1 MGNSVSV
8 YPYLVDPFRLGEVY
22 GSGDLEIERAVWA
35 SSNWPPADQDTSL
48 DADHALDEIIRG
60 AELVAQRRA
69 LYTRVLEH
77 VCAALGVTASRH
89 CEHDDP
95 ELLAGDIVHFVNEGL
110 GRLGAPLLMPVAY
123 PDHPFLPGLPL
134 TLGMPMV
141 EVYAAADCA
150 RTRLVLKARWSELSA
165 DDRAACT
172 PMLRLLEK
180 RRLHDA
186 LVLFSY

>member
-1 MGNSVSV
+1 MGYSV
-8 YPYLVDPFRLGEVY
+8 YPYLVDPFRLGQVY

-35 SSNWPPADQDTSL
+35 SPSWPPELEDRSA
-48 DADHALDEIIRG
+48 DADTALDEIIRG
-60 AELVAQRRA
+60 AELSAQRRV

-77 VCAALGVTASRH
+77 VCAALGVTARSH

-95 ELLAGDIVHFVNEGL
+95 DLLAGDIVHYVNEAL
-110 GRLGAPLLMPVAY
+110 QRLCVPTLMPIAY

-134 TLGMPMV
+134 TLDSPTV
-141 EVYAAADCA
+141 EVYSARDCA
-150 RTRLVLKARWSELSA
+150 RTRMILKARWSDLNA
-165 DDRAACT
+165 DERTVCG
-172 PMLRLLEK
+172 PVLRLLEK